1 MLKVIDKPPR
11 SLTQV
16 TRWLLEDGRFSETSR
31 ALMDGLTE
39 RLLALDVPLWR
50 AAFNIGT
57 IHTQVIGVTTH
68 WYRADG
74 QAEETRWP
82 RRMSAQAEAVKSPIQ
97 KVRATGRS
105 WRCRLDDAERLAPFP
120 LLTEFAAAGATDY
133 LCCPM
138 PFSAGNMYTAT
149 WTSDAPGGFTA
160 RDIRRLNTV
169 TRYVAPVLEAIE
181 MRRVQENL
189 LEAYVGPLTGRRVLA
204 EGGIE
209 RGQTETIYAVI
220 WSCDLRGFSGLTY
233 RLPQDQTIATLNRFF
248 EIMAGPVESHQGEVL
263 KFIGDGML
271 AIFPFEKSV
280 TKAEAC
286 VAAVDA
292 AREAERGMSRF
303 NLTREG
309 AGEQRLNFGIG
320 LHLGAVGYG
329 NIGTATRLDFTVIGP
344 AVNLASRL
352 QQLSQPLGCSTVLSD
367 AVAKYVPDR
376 TVALGARR
384 LRGQPGPVMIHTLKD
399 EA

>member
-1 MLKVIDKPPR
+1 MLEVIEKPPR
-11 SLTQV
+11 SLSQV
-16 TRWLLEDGRFSETSR
+16 TRWLLEEGRFSETSR

-39 RLLALDVPLWR
+39 RLLALDIPLWR

-68 WYRADG
+68 WYRSDG
-74 QAEETRWP
+74 YAQETRWP
-82 RRMSAQAEAVKSPIQ
+82 RRMSAQAQAVKSPISN
-97 KVRATGRS
+97 VRSTGRS
-105 WRCRLDDAERLAPFP
+105 WRCRLDDAERMAPFP
-120 LLTEFAAAGATDY
+120 ILSEFAAAGATDY

-138 PFSAGNMYTAT
+138 PFSAGNLYTAT

-160 RDIRRLNTV
+160 RDIRRLNAV

-181 MRRVQENL
+181 MRQVQENL

-209 RGQTETIYAVI
+209 RGQTKTIYAVI
-220 WSCDLRGFSGLTY
+220 WSCDLRGFTALAN
-233 RLPQDQTIATLNRFF
+233 RLPQDHTIAILNSFF
-248 EIMAGPVESHQGEVL
+248 ETMAGPVESHRGEVL

-271 AIFPFEKSV
+271 AIFPIEEGL

-286 VAAVDA
+286 QAAIDA
-292 AREAERGMSRF
+292 AREAERGMTQF
-303 NLTREG
+303 NAARES
-309 AGEQRLNFGIG
+309 AGEEPLGFGIG
-320 LHLGAVGYG
+320 LHVGAVGYG

-352 QQLSQPLGCSTVLSD
+352 QELSEPLSRSTVLSGTL
-367 AVAKYVPDR
+367 AKYAPDQ

-384 LRGQPGPVMIHTLKD
+384 LRGEPGPVMIHTLKD